1 MCDPMA
7 SAPLPSP
14 ARPFPL
20 GERELIA
27 LLALMQALQALAIDA
42 MLPALGHIS
51 ADLGVTDPNHRQFVV
66 GLFLGGIALG
76 ALIPGPLADRYG
88 RRPVLMVSLGL
99 YVLTSAACAIVTEFN
114 TMLILRVL
122 GGAASAAL
130 AVVPPALI
138 RDRFSGD
145 RMARLQS
152 MIAVIF
158 LTVPMLA
165 PTIGQGIELV
175 AGWRAIFW
183 FMALAGLAITA
194 WMGLRL
200 PETLD
205 PAHRQTVRFRIVGT
219 NMRTVLSERGAFGY
233 IFGSA
238 CTTGALWGWI
248 QCCEQ
253 LLGEHFAAGTAF
265 PFYFGGMALIMAS
278 GNFANAR
285 IVERF
290 GARRV
295 GHTALFCYIAVS
307 ALQVWLAFSP
317 HQTLW
322 RFVPVMATNM
332 LLMGFITANFASI
345 AIQPFARIA
354 GAASSVQAF
363 IRIALGSVVGAI
375 VGQSYDQTAR
385 PLAFALLL
393 AGLTSLALVLWSERG
408 HLFRRM
414 IPPGAP
420 RPA

>member
-1 MCDPMA
+1 MA
-7 SAPLPSP
+7 SIPAPNPP
-14 ARPFPL
+14 RPFPL

-51 ADLGVTDPNHRQFVV
+51 ADLGVTDPNHRQYVI

-88 RRPVLMVSLGL
+88 RRPVLLVSLVL
-99 YVLTSAACAIVTEFN
+99 YVLTSAACAMAIEFN
-114 TMLILRVL
+114 TMLVLRVL

-165 PTIGQGIELV
+165 PSIGQGIELI

-183 FMALAGLAITA
+183 FMALAGFGITV
-194 WMGLRL
+194 WMALRL
-200 PETLD
+200 PETRD
-205 PAHRQTVRFRIVGT
+205 PAHLQPIRLGVIGG
-219 NMRTVLSERGAFGY
+219 NMRAVLTERGAFGY

-253 LLGEHFAAGTAF
+253 LLGEHFATGAAF
-265 PFYFGGMALIMAS
+265 PFYFGGMALLMAS
-278 GNFANAR
+278 GNFTNAR

-295 GHTALFCYIAVS
+295 GHSALLCYIAVS

-322 RFVPVMATNM
+322 QFLPVMSLNM

-345 AIQPFARIA
+345 ALQPFARIA

-363 IRIALGSVVGAI
+363 IRIALGSIIGLL
-375 VGQSYDQTAR
+375 VGQAYDQTAR
-385 PLAFALLL
+385 PLAFALLI
-393 AGLTSLALVLWSERG
+393 AGLISLALVLWSERG
-408 HLFRRM
+408 RLFRRL
-414 IPPGAP
+414 IPPGEP